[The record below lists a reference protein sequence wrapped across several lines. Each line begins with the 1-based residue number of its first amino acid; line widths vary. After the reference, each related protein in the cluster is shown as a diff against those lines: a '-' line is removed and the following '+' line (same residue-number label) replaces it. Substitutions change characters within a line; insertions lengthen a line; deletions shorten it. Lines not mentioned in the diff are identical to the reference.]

1 VGRPHFLDPL
11 LRSSPEAL
19 ALYIGGRSTP
29 LAPTVEPA
37 FDSAARRRGLLGR
50 TALAPGRALII
61 APCQAVHTFG
71 MRFAIDVLYAA
82 RDGRIIKIRH
92 AMPPGRISAAFS
104 AFATIEMAAGTAE
117 RAGIR
122 EGEVLE
128 LRAVLP
134 DP

>member
-1 VGRPHFLDPL
+1 VGRPHFLDAL

-29 LAPTVEPA
+29 LASTVEPA

-50 TALAPGRALII
+50 TALAPGTALII

-71 MRFAIDVLYAA
+71 MRFAIDVIYAA
-82 RDGRIIKIRH
+82 RDGRIIKIRQ
-92 AMPPGRISAAFS
+92 AMPPGRMSAAFS

-117 RAGIR
+117 AAGIR
-122 EGEVLE
+122 VGDVIEV
-128 LRAVLP
+128 R
-134 DP
+134 

>member
-1 VGRPHFLDPL
+1 M
-11 LRSSPEAL
+11 
-19 ALYIGGRSTP
+19 P

-50 TALAPGRALII
+50 TSLPAGTALII
-61 APCQAVHTFG
+61 APCQSVHTFG
-71 MRFAIDVLYAA
+71 MQFAIDVIYAA

-117 RAGIR
+117 AAGIR
-122 EGEVLE
+122 AGDVLE
-128 LRAVLP
+128 LR
-134 DP
+134 